1 MSKDDWNSLLS
12 RLIQR
17 TCALFGF
24 LWLAFLLSSTQAQSV
39 STTRAAEIKRAL
51 QRADFQTAAELAD
64 SAIAHFRE
72 YLPAQLAEIHSFRAL
87 VFFEQG
93 NSERAEEHLALAL
106 QLDPDLQLDPIFFSP
121 QMQQRLEELRPKIV
135 TLNPAAAP
143 TTRYI
148 VVADPR
154 IAATWRSL
162 LLPGWGQRFKGQKN
176 KGRIFS
182 ITVAALAGATLTGHL
197 LRSHAEKEYLRA
209 SENDV
214 VAKYDT
220 FNRYHQLRNNLAL
233 SLGVV
238 WSAAVL
244 DAFIVRAEPASNK
257 IGAVFFPASM
267 AGTARFAVQVS
278 F

>member
-1 MSKDDWNSLLS
+1 MLKNNRNGLQAQLV
-12 RLIQR
+12 QR
-17 TCALFGF
+17 TCVFGF
-24 LWLAFLLSSTQAQSV
+24 LGIVFFLPVLHAQSV
-39 STTRAAEIKRAL
+39 SSNRAAEIKRAL
-51 QRADFQTAAELAD
+51 QRADLQTAAELAD

-72 YLPAQLAEIHSFRAL
+72 YPPAELAEIHSFRAL

-162 LLPGWGQRFKGQKN
+162 LLPGWGQRFKRQET
-176 KGRIFS
+176 KGRIFF
-182 ITVAALAGATLTGHL
+182 IAAAALAGATLTGHI
-197 LRSHAEKEYLRA
+197 LRGRAEKKYLHA
-209 SENDV
+209 GENDV
-214 VAKYDT
+214 TARYDI

-244 DAFIVRAEPASNK
+244 DAFIVRVEPASRR
-257 IGAVFFPASM
+257 IGAAFPPASIM
-267 AGTARFAVQVS
+267 GTVGFAVQIP

>member
-1 MSKDDWNSLLS
+1 M
-12 RLIQR
+12 QR
-17 TCALFGF
+17 ICALFEF
-24 LWLAFLLSSTQAQSV
+24 LGIVFFLPVLHAQSV
-39 STTRAAEIKRAL
+39 SNNRAADIKRAL
-51 QRADFQTAAELAD
+51 QQVEFQIAAALAD

-87 VFFEQG
+87 IFFEQS

-135 TLNPAAAP
+135 TLNHAATP

-162 LLPGWGQRFKGQKN
+162 LLPGWGQQFKEQKT

-182 ITVAALAGATLTGHL
+182 IAAAALAGAIVASHL
-197 LRSHAEKEYLRA
+197 LRSRAEKKYWRA
-209 SENDV
+209 GENDV
-214 VAKYDT
+214 VARYDT

-233 SLGVV
+233 SLGLV

-244 DAFIVRAEPASNK
+244 DAFIVRVEPASKKVGVVFPSANMT
-257 IGAVFFPASM
+257 GAV
-267 AGTARFAVQVS
+267 GLAVRVS

>member
-1 MSKDDWNSLLS
+1 MLKNNWK
-12 RLIQR
+12 RLQAQLVQR
-17 TCALFGF
+17 TCVFGF
-24 LWLAFLLSSTQAQSV
+24 LGIVFFLPVLHAQSV
-39 STTRAAEIKRAL
+39 SNNRAAEIKRAL
-51 QRADFQTAAELAD
+51 QRVDLQTAANLAD
-64 SAIAHFRE
+64 NAIAHFRE

-93 NSERAEEHLALAL
+93 NSARAEEHLALAL

-121 QMQQRLEELRPKIV
+121 QMQQRLEALRPKIV
-135 TLNPAAAP
+135 TLNHPVAP

-162 LLPGWGQRFKGQKN
+162 LLPGWGQQFKGQKT
-176 KGRIFS
+176 KERFFS
-182 ITVAALAGATLTGHL
+182 LAAAGLAGATLTSHI
-197 LRSHAEKEYLRA
+197 LRSRAEKKYLRA
-209 SENDV
+209 GENDV
-214 VAKYDT
+214 TARYDT

-238 WSAAVL
+238 WGAAVL
-244 DAFIVRAEPASNK
+244 DAFIVRVEPASNK
-257 IGAVFFPASM
+257 IGAAFPPTSM
-267 AGTARFAVQVS
+267 MGTVGFAVQIP